1 MNNRYREEEKEEKKE
16 ETPTPK
22 DVTKETET
30 KDVTKETETKDVKE
44 IKGAK
49 EKLKAEPVIPVIDP
63 KIPVLEAEVAKLQE
77 ENKQLKNQYLR
88 TLADADNF
96 RKRISEE
103 RLRERKYGSQYILE
117 KMVGVI
123 DIFDRAVNVKTDDEK
138 LKQFLFGF
146 EMVNNQL
153 KQILDD
159 EGVKK
164 IHSLHQKFDPTTQHA
179 VDLGYDDKFDDDIV
193 IAESQTGYM
202 YKDRV
207 LRPAL
212 VIVNK
217 KKQEEN
223 E

>member
-16 ETPTPK
+16 ETPTLK
-22 DVTKETET
+22 DVTN
-30 KDVTKETETKDVKE
+30 ETETKDVK
-44 IKGAK
+44 GAK
-49 EKLKAEPVIPVIDP
+49 EKLKTEPVVPVIDP
-63 KIPVLEAEVAKLQE
+63 KIPALEAEVEKLQE

-88 TLADADNF
+88 ALADADNF
-96 RKRISEE
+96 RKRVNEE

-138 LKQFLFGF
+138 LKQFLVGF

-153 KQILDD
+153 KQIMDD

-164 IHSLHQKFDPTTQHA
+164 INSLHQKFDPTTQHA

-217 KKQEEN
+217 KNRRKMN
-223 E
+223 NGKNYRN

>member
-16 ETPTPK
+16 DTPTPK
-22 DVTKETET
+22 DVIKETEA
-30 KDVTKETETKDVKE
+30 KDV
-44 IKGAK
+44 KGAK
-49 EKLKAEPVIPVIDP
+49 EKPKTEPVIPVIDP
-63 KIPVLEAEVAKLQE
+63 KIPALEAELAKAQE

-96 RKRISEE
+96 RKRVNEE
-103 RLRERKYGSQYILE
+103 RQRERKYGSQYILE
-117 KMVGVI
+117 KMVTVI

-138 LKQFLFGF
+138 LKQFLVGF

-159 EGVKK
+159 EGVKR
-164 IHSLHQKFDPTTQHA
+164 INSLHQKFDPTTQHA
-179 VDLGYDDKFDDDIV
+179 VDLGYDDKFDNDIV

>member
-1 MNNRYREEEKEEKKE
+1 MNNRYREEEKEEA
-16 ETPTPK
+16 TPTPK
-22 DVTKETET
+22 DVANEP
-30 KDVTKETETKDVKE
+30 E
-44 IKGAK
+44 IKNGKGAK
-49 EKLKAEPVIPVIDP
+49 EKIKAEPAVPAVEPVIDP
-63 KIPVLEAEVAKLQE
+63 KIPALETEVAKLKE
-77 ENKQLKNQYLR
+77 ENQQLKNQYLR

-96 RKRISEE
+96 RKRVNEE
-103 RLRERKYGSQYILE
+103 RQRERKYGSQYILE
-117 KMVGVI
+117 KMVAVI
-123 DIFDRAVNVKTDDEK
+123 DIFDRAVGVKTEDEK
-138 LKQFLFGF
+138 LKQFLLGF

-164 IHSLHQKFDPTTQHA
+164 INSLYQKFDPVTQHA
-179 VDLGYDDKFDDDIV
+179 VDLGYDDKYEEDIV

-223 E
+223 K

>member
-16 ETPTPK
+16 ETPTPQ
-22 DVTKETET
+22 DVKKEPEP
-30 KDVTKETETKDVKE
+30 KDVK
-44 IKGAK
+44 APK
-49 EKLKAEPVIPVIDP
+49 EKLKTEPVIPVIDP
-63 KIPVLEAEVAKLQE
+63 KIPALEAELAKAQE

-96 RKRISEE
+96 RKRVNEE

-117 KMVGVI
+117 KMVAVI

-138 LKQFLFGF
+138 LKQFLVGF

-153 KQILDD
+153 KQIMDD

-164 IHSLHQKFDPTTQHA
+164 INSLHQKFDPTTQHA
-179 VDLGYDDKFDDDIV
+179 VDLGYDDKFDDDTV

>member
-1 MNNRYREEEKEEKKE
+1 MNNRYREKEKEEKKGD
-16 ETPTPK
+16 TPTPK
-22 DVTKETET
+22 DVTNETEP
-30 KDVTKETETKDVKE
+30 KDV
-44 IKGAK
+44 KGAK
-49 EKLKAEPVIPVIDP
+49 EKLKAEPVTPVIDP
-63 KIPVLEAEVAKLQE
+63 KIPALEAELAKVQE

-96 RKRISEE
+96 RKRVSEE

-117 KMVGVI
+117 KMVTVI

-138 LKQFLFGF
+138 LKQFLVGF

-153 KQILDD
+153 KQILED

-164 IHSLHQKFDPTTQHA
+164 IDSLHQKFDPTTQHA
-179 VDLGYDDKFDDDIV
+179 VDLGYDDKFDHDIV
-193 IAESQTGYM
+193 ISESQTGYM

-223 E
+223 K